1 MNASGCSSWLTP
13 TASIATDGNANRG
26 GDRADELLLTGQARQ
41 WPTPV
46 VTDAA
51 SAARGTTTTGV
62 MHSGTT
68 LTDAMR
74 AWPTPTARDG
84 DNRGATGTQTQAW
97 KNKVARGS
105 VNRSG
110 LLSDDLKSAAAAMYP
125 TPKAATYGSSQNGIN
140 GKGGTFERPSAGTAS
155 LMTMAR
161 TGELDR
167 RIADAIGGDAG
178 LPWSGELRLNPRFT
192 EWMMGMPSGAAAV
205 DDTPNEWWDQLHAI
219 GNGVVRYAA
228 AAAVVVL
235 LERIRS

>member
-140 GKGGTFERPSAGTAS
+140 GKGGEHERPSAGTPS
-155 LMTMAR
+155 LDTMAAR
-161 TGELDR
+161 GLLPSRPDPETPTD
-167 RIADAIGGDAG
+167 GGVSS
-178 LPWSGELRLNPRFT
+178 PPTRVLNPRFV
-192 EWMMGMPSGAAAV
+192 EMLMGWPPGWTDCAFAETGSSTDSLSLPSSRC
-205 DDTPNEWWDQLHAI
+205 
-219 GNGVVRYAA
+219 GNG
-228 AAAVVVL
+228 
-235 LERIRS
+235 